1 MGNDCTMVAEID
13 ALTADETGGVK
24 SSGPK
29 LRRRASES
37 MSDAPVC
44 GVDGP
49 GAGGGGGG
57 RGSSE
62 ADVSPPDN
70 LSMSLLFQT
79 SGHKMN

>member
-1 MGNDCTMVAEID
+1 
-13 ALTADETGGVK
+13 
-24 SSGPK
+24 
-29 LRRRASES
+29 